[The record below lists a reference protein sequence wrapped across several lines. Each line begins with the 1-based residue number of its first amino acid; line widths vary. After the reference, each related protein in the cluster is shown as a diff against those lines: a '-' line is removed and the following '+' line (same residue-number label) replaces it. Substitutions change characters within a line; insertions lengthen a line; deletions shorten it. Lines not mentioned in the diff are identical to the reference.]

1 MHLESADMSGGV
13 GLIFT
18 TVVFLGLVIDYS
30 YFNGIVQIGEIGDS
44 CHILLQGIFLSVSLF
59 MWGKLS
65 Q

>member
-1 MHLESADMSGGV
+1 MHLKSADISCGV
-13 GLIFT
+13 GLIFA
-18 TVVFLGLVIDYS
+18 TVVFLWPVIDYS

-44 CHILLQGIFLSVSLF
+44 CHILLQQIFLCVGSF